1 MPSWSKLLQEVED
14 ASRIVDLTRLKYLE
28 RLHEKTDRNVI
39 VYYSAWLQKSH
50 MRQIPGFEVND
61 SDKNGLMAT
70 IHELKKKKGL
80 DLILHTPGGA
90 IAATE
95 SFVYYLRAIFGTDIR
110 VFVPQIAMSAGTMIA
125 LAAREIFMGKHSN
138 LGPVDPQIFG
148 LPAHAIVEEFERA
161 KEEVAA
167 DPKSIPIWQPIIAK
181 YTPTMIGE
189 AEKAI
194 DWAQEIVKD
203 WLMTGMFEGDS
214 KAEKKADK
222 VLEQLGDPA
231 ISKSHDRHISYERA
245 KAMGLNVTPLEKDQ
259 ELQEAVLT
267 VHHACILTLA
277 QTSITKLIENHNGV
291 SHISRIEIAK

>member
-14 ASRIVDLTRLKYLE
+14 ASRILDLTRLKYLK
-28 RLHEKTDRNVI
+28 RLHEKTGRNVI

-50 MRQIPGFEVND
+50 QRQIPGFEVND

-70 IHELKKKKGL
+70 IHELEKKKGL

-95 SFVYYLRAIFGTDIR
+95 SFVYYLRAIFGTNIR

-161 KEEVAA
+161 KQEVGD

-194 DWAQEIVKD
+194 SWAQEIVKD

-214 KAEKKADK
+214 KAEGKADK

-231 ISKSHDRHISYERA
+231 ISKSHARHIDYERA
-245 KAMGLNVTPLEKDQ
+245 EAMGLKVTALEKDQ